1 MNIFVDFHHAGLLQ
15 SFILL
20 FERRLG
26 GQVYRPIGTEWYTR
40 GYWKVYNHPATVEQ
54 YLGIGGA
61 TPDNSPKLNEVVAQS
76 SIHNFVETNG
86 VYLCKD
92 IDSDETNKA
101 ITYDAFMAMPF
112 DIVIASLPY
121 HIEPFKKLCAEH
133 PNKPKLI
140 FQIGNNWT
148 SEAGNAPNIMAS
160 AKVDAYP
167 NEINFVQYLQE
178 FDTSIFRGSPT
189 LQKKKITSLVN
200 CFSTDNLFTDDFAL
214 FERIE
219 RMMPDY
225 TFKAYG
231 AQGRDGCM
239 HGARQVAG
247 AINNAQFVWH
257 TKRGGDGYGHIIH
270 NSAYMGKPM
279 IVKKEYYAGKLGEK
293 LMIDGKTVIA
303 IDGLGPQEIMNKIRF
318 YETEIEYRRL
328 CESVY
333 ENAMSHINFDN
344 EAKKIQVFLTNL
356 KP

>member
-1 MNIFVDFHHAGLLQ
+1 MKYNVFCDLHHAGLLQ
-15 SFILL
+15 SLILL
-20 FERRLG
+20 FERRFG
-26 GQVYRPIGTEWYTR
+26 GKVYRPIGMDWYTK
-40 GYWKVYNHPATVEQ
+40 GYWHVYNHPATVEQ

-61 TPDNSPKLNEVVAQS
+61 TPDNTPKLNEVVTRLGNYMY
-76 SIHNFVETNG
+76 ICH
-86 VYLCKD
+86 D
-92 IDSDETNKA
+92 IDSDETNRA
-101 ITYDAFMAMPF
+101 ITYDGFMAMPI

-160 AKVDAYP
+160 AKVDTYP
-167 NEINFVQYLQE
+167 SDINFVQYLQE
-178 FDTSIFRGSPT
+178 FDTNIFRPSPI

-200 CFSTDNLFTDDFAL
+200 CFSTDGLFAEDFRL
-214 FERIE
+214 FERVE

-239 HGARQVAG
+239 HGAKQVAG
-247 AINNAQFVWH
+247 AINDAQFVWH

-303 IDGLGPQEIMNKIRF
+303 IDGLGPQQIINKIRF
-318 YETEIEYRRL
+318 YENEIEYRRL
-328 CESVY
+328 CEGVY
-333 ENAMSHINFDN
+333 ENAVSHINFDN
-344 EAKKIQVFLTNL
+344 EAQKIQVFLANL